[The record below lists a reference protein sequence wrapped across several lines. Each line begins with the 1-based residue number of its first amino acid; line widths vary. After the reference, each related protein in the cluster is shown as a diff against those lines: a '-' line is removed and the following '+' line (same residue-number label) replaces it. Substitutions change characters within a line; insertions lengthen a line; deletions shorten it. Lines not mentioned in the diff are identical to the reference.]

1 MLNTWVC
8 YNATDFFNQYMIAYM
23 IIYICDYINIYMIVY
38 RYDYIYIGLY
48 VYMIIYILY
57 DYIYIYMIIYIY
69 DYIMYDYKYDYIYD
83 YVYIYILWLYVN
95 LWSNVN
101 SIFLLIKSQQV
112 LVDVYN
118 PSFCDAFPM
127 FCLKSL
133 SFVVW
138 IAWNHMFGLLNP
150 VGFFNGLY
158 PRGAM

>member
-1 MLNTWVC
+1 
-8 YNATDFFNQYMIAYM
+8 
-23 IIYICDYINIYMIVY
+23 MIVY

-48 VYMIIYILY
+48 VYMIIYIY
-57 DYIYIYMIIYIY
+57 YMIIYMIIYIWLY
-69 DYIMYDYKYDYIYD
+69 MYDYKYDYIYMIM
-83 YVYIYILWLYVN
+83 YIHIYMWLYVN

>member
-1 MLNTWVC
+1 
-8 YNATDFFNQYMIAYM
+8 
-23 IIYICDYINIYMIVY
+23 MIVY

-48 VYMIIYILY
+48 VYMIIYIY
-57 DYIYIYMIIYIY
+57 YMIIYMIIYIY
-69 DYIMYDYKYDYIYD
+69 DYICMIINMIIYIWLCI
-83 YVYIYILWLYVN
+83 YIYIYMWLYVN